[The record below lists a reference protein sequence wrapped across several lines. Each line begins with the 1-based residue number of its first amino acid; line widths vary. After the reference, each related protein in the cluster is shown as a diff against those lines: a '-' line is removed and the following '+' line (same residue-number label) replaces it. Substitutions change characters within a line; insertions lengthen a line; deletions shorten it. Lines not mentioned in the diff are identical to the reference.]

1 MLRVVCVRRHH
12 AGLPQAKVYDHIS
25 KQIIRFANIFRTA
38 SARLSKQHFFAGA
51 TREQNLHALA
61 HSRARR
67 ISVILV
73 TLSLDQRTR
82 WLETSR
88 NDGHHLDV
96 FDETVALMEQVLDQ
110 GVADFVRREFARRH
124 AVLRVCC
131 KTNAAHDAL
140 YSFQHVVLLRFARL
154 LRAHAVHRRFV
165 ANVCNL
171 GARQPRDRF
180 CANRLVSISGLQ
192 FRFDKVNLQNLGARL
207 DVWKGH
213 SNLAVKA
220 ARTQE
225 RRVE

>member
-124 AVLRVCC
+124 AVLGVCC

-140 YSFQHVVLLRFARL
+140 NSMQDVVLLRFARL
-154 LRAHAVHRRFV
+154 LRAHAVHRGLV

-171 GARQPRDRF
+171 GARQPREGSAPNAW
-180 CANRLVSISGLQ
+180 CQ
-192 FRFDKVNLQNLGARL
+192 FRGCSFAWTR
-207 DVWKGH
+207 
-213 SNLAVKA
+213 
-220 ARTQE
+220 
-225 RRVE
+225 